1 MASLGTYLRLMRAG
15 FILVREGV
23 ISSLPA
29 DELPAPAKF
38 GLRVAGLLARRKAR
52 TAERTDRLARAVE
65 RLGPSWVKLG
75 QFLAT
80 RPDVVGAEIADD
92 SPLARNA
99 RAFSNPDGKP
109 TVSLIV
115 SGLGTNAT
123 RTRAAIDELPP
134 EVTLSF
140 APTSDNLS
148 TWVRRARRAGHE
160 VLI

>member
-23 ISSLPA
+23 VSSLPA
-29 DELPAPAKF
+29 DELPAPARF
-38 GLRVAGLLARRKAR
+38 GHRVAGLLARRKAR

-92 SPLARNA
+92 LSGLQDRMATFPEALARAEIEASLGRPVNELYSRFDPPIA
-99 RAFSNPDGKP
+99 AASIAQVHPAE
-109 TVSLIV
+109 VS
-115 SGLGTNAT
+115 
-123 RTRAAIDELPP
+123 
-134 EVTLSF
+134 
-140 APTSDNLS
+140 
-148 TWVRRARRAGHE
+148 
-160 VLI
+160 